1 MKSMTAYGYAEFQ
14 NESYLMT
21 MELKSYNNRFLE
33 IGYAGP
39 PYLSSYEAVVT
50 DLIRQHAQRGHV
62 DISVKVKNIR
72 SNVDVSVDRN
82 AVEAYITAFEQ
93 IRSIGHEHN
102 LKLDICMGDIVSQDG
117 VLTSIRTDGI
127 EAYQEGLD
135 YCSSLVLAQFD
146 QAKAREGEITRADL
160 SGKLESIARS
170 LEVVKANV
178 GTLEEMIRTN
188 LTQRINEMLGDQKYD
203 SNRILT
209 EVAVMLNRY
218 TINEE
223 VVRLGAHIAEFRKL
237 LDSTEAVGKR
247 MDFLSQ
253 EMNREINTIG
263 SKSQMVEVNFE
274 VVNMK
279 DALENI
285 REQIRNIE

>member
-62 DISVKVKNIR
+62 DISVKVKNIM